1 MKKKTVYI
9 AIEIK
14 VREFISQILLAS
26 KLIKKDYRVYLGAKD
41 QILYMIK
48 NKKEK
53 GGIFFYKAG
62 VPERYVDLVEKKT
75 DAHAVFDQEL
85 MPGISKK
92 REYLESV
99 NCFTKK
105 GLKFIDMYFAV
116 NKTVHQC
123 AKKELRNIRG
133 NIYLTGSPRIDLW
146 RKKYHHLFYDEVNKI
161 KKKHGDFYLF
171 NSDFQYVTKNIEEEA
186 LEFLKPQDFKVWS
199 GSRFKNTIPKRL
211 KMARKL
217 NEEFDEFIPFI
228 ISLQK
233 KTNKKIIIRPHPAE
247 NKYVWK
253 SIFAKHKNIIIEDPK
268 IDVFAWILASKG
280 VLHRGCTTS
289 LQSLYVQKP
298 TFFIDLGKK
307 FKQNYIYKKM
317 SYDYSKKITKENL
330 NNLDM
335 RYTDKTKKNF
345 TFLNNL
351 GIEKNESANKIASIF
366 KKYQIKKEEKIK
378 IKIQNSLLTNSKL
391 LIKRIM
397 YNIFSLIF
405 FKNKKKLNRF
415 EKIYNG
421 ITSREVN
428 YYLKKLNPKE
438 VFRVEQAISNVVLIE
453 KNKY

>member
-1 MKKKTVYI
+1 
-9 AIEIK
+9 
-14 VREFISQILLAS
+14 
-26 KLIKKDYRVYLGAKD
+26 
-41 QILYMIK
+41 
-48 NKKEK
+48 
-53 GGIFFYKAG
+53 
-62 VPERYVDLVEKKT
+62 
-75 DAHAVFDQEL
+75 
-85 MPGISKK
+85 
-92 REYLESV
+92 
-99 NCFTKK
+99 
-105 GLKFIDMYFAV
+105 
-116 NKTVHQC
+116 
-123 AKKELRNIRG
+123 
-133 NIYLTGSPRIDLW
+133 
-146 RKKYHHLFYDEVNKI
+146 
-161 KKKHGDFYLF
+161 
-171 NSDFQYVTKNIEEEA
+171 
-186 LEFLKPQDFKVWS
+186 
-199 GSRFKNTIPKRL
+199 
-211 KMARKL
+211 MARKL

-233 KTNKKIIIRPHPAE
+233 KINKKIIIRPHPAE

-253 SIFAKHKNIIIEDPK
+253 SIFAKHKNVIIEDPK

-289 LQSLYVQKP
+289 LQSLYIQKP

-351 GIEKNESANKIASIF
+351 GIEKNESVNKIASIF